1 MDQKQREEKV
11 AQVKEQIAKLEEV
24 NVESLSDEDLESV
37 SGGCSVWCCTNVANK
52 VAEADG
58 NP

>member
-1 MDQKQREEKV
+1 MDSNERDERV
-11 AQVKEQIAKLEEV
+11 AQVREQIAKLEEV

-37 SGGCSVWCCTNVANK
+37 AGGCSVWCCTNIKA
-52 VAEADG
+52 ADAPSD